1 MSAPPS
7 TLHQLVPLTRTNAHD
22 ASTPM
27 DFDQQRA
34 PLSPEEKQCCVEF
47 RKLNNLC
54 LWCSSALHNLTD
66 CLTAPNPGDPR
77 YRKPRSQVPLP
88 ALAAQRT
95 FNFVTNSANGS
106 IALESTNGDA
116 QE

>member
-1 MSAPPS
+1 ME
-7 TLHQLVPLTRTNAHD
+7 L
-22 ASTPM
+22 
-27 DFDQQRA
+27 DQQRA
-34 PLSPEEKQCCVEF
+34 PLSPEEKQRRVEF

-54 LWCSSALHNLTD
+54 LWCGSTLHNLTD
-66 CLTAPNPGDPR
+66 CPMAPKPGDPC
-77 YRKPRSQVPLP
+77 YREHRSRVPLP